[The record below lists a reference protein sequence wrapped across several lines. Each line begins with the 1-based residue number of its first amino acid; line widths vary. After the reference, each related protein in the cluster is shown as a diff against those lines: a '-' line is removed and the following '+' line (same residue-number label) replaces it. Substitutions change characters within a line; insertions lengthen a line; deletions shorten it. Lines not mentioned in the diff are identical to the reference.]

1 MKWLGNFPDRFLA
14 EIAGQPAAIRRASA
28 AMADQAALLDELRA
42 RARAASAVVFT
53 GMGSSYDACYAPV
66 TLLAGAGIATT
77 MVDAA
82 ELLHHRLPAVTP
94 DTLVIAVSQSGES
107 AELVRLAGELTARER
122 PPALISVTNGLANP
136 LARAARLA
144 VDTRAGEEFGPS
156 TMTFAATLVALESVA
171 EALGCPPADGAE
183 AAALAVEEL
192 LEDAEGQAEELGSWL
207 GDRTSLHLL
216 ARGCAR
222 PAAEMGALTLKE
234 AARLPAESLQTA
246 QFRHGPL
253 ELAGPEQ
260 AAIVMAAEA
269 ATREFDL
276 RLSAELADAGSA
288 VLVVSPDGDAPA
300 GAIGVATGQVTR
312 GLVSTAAIVP
322 VQLLTWRLANLRGLA
337 PGEYTQAS
345 KVTTRE

>member
-1 MKWLGNFPDRFLA
+1 VKWLGNFPDRFLA

-28 AMADQAALLDELRA
+28 AMAEQAPLLDELSRHTQ
-42 RARAASAVVFT
+42 AAPAVVFT

-82 ELLHHRLPAVTP
+82 ELLHHRLPAVTA

-107 AELVRLAGELTARER
+107 AELVRLAEELTARER
-122 PPALISVTNGLANP
+122 PPVLVSVTNGLENP
-136 LARAARLA
+136 LARAASLA
-144 VDTRAGEEFGPS
+144 VDTRAGEEYGPS
-156 TMTFAATLVALESVA
+156 TMTFAATLVALQSVA
-171 EALGCPPADGAE
+171 EALGCPAADGAE
-183 AAALAVEEL
+183 AAATAVERL
-192 LEDAEGQAEELGSWL
+192 LEDAEQQAQELGDWL
-207 GDRTSLHLL
+207 GERTSLHLL

-260 AAIVMAAEA
+260 AAIVMAAEP
-269 ATREFDL
+269 ATRAFDL
-276 RLSAELADAGSA
+276 RLAAELAEAGSA
-288 VLVVSPDGDAPA
+288 VVVVSPDGEAPA
-300 GAIGVATGQVTR
+300 GAMGVATGEVSR